1 MSTELL
7 LFLFDQL
14 PLLRWS
20 FFPSNLRVPMLD
32 LPTLA
37 LPILLLAIPLGS
49 AAPWV
54 FLSFEPANDHQAQ
67 LLQGHHHQTISG
79 LTVSET
85 STARSYKIPAGA
97 VIAIG
102 AKANVTLNFS
112 CFCLKNCTNVVNHS
126 KAFMMTLILLTCL
139 EPPHIQRNLS
149 STQNLC
155 RVRL

>member
-14 PLLRWS
+14 LLLRWS
-20 FFPSNLRVPMLD
+20 FFPSNLPVPMLD

-54 FLSFEPANDHQAQ
+54 FLSFEPANDQQTQ

-79 LTVSET
+79 PTVSKT
-85 STARSYKIPAGA
+85 STARSSKLPAGA
-97 VIAIG
+97 VLNPIG
-102 AKANVTLNFS
+102 AKANVTNAEF
-112 CFCLKNCTNVVNHS
+112 
-126 KAFMMTLILLTCL
+126 FMF
-139 EPPHIQRNLS
+139 
-149 STQNLC
+149 
-155 RVRL
+155 

>member
-1 MSTELL
+1 MSIELL

-14 PLLRWS
+14 LLLRWS
-20 FFPSNLRVPMLD
+20 FFPSNLPVPMLD

-54 FLSFEPANDHQAQ
+54 FLSFEPANDHQ
-67 LLQGHHHQTISG
+67 TISS
-79 LTVSET
+79 LTVSKT
-85 STARSYKIPAGA
+85 STARSCKIPAGA

-102 AKANVTLNFS
+102 AKANVTNAEFS
-112 CFCLKNCTNVVNHS
+112 CFSLKNCTNVVNHS

-139 EPPHIQRNLS
+139 DPHIFKETLAQHKMY
-149 STQNLC
+149 
-155 RVRL
+155 VG